1 MQILYKNFAGI
12 VQILSKL
19 CANIVLILYI
29 FCANFFQ
36 EIVHKMFKIFQNC
49 SNIVQI
55 LCKYCANIVQILRKC
70 CANIAQM
77 LRKCCANIAQ
87 ILRKYCAYIV
97 QILIKQIA
105 LARLQKSEN
114 SNNNHQGTE
123 GHTFCVLSRV
133 ALQLKKKIY
142 GTIKQL
148 FLLKEIRLVLIT
160 LFQVGLKKLPYFMVF
175 EYCYCSYRPREL
187 LNSKI
192 NISSFSQVF
201 QLKILIL

>member
-1 MQILYKNFAGI
+1 MYIKCVNIYQNF
-12 VQILSKL
+12 
-19 CANIVLILYI
+19 
-29 FCANFFQ
+29 
-36 EIVHKMFKIFQNC
+36 

-70 CANIAQM
+70 CV
-77 LRKCCANIAQ
+77 NIAQ
-87 ILRKYCAYIV
+87 ILRKYCANIV
-97 QILIKQIA
+97 QILFKQIA
-105 LARLQKSEN
+105 LARLQKSE
-114 SNNNHQGTE
+114 SSNNHQGTE
-123 GHTFCVLSRV
+123 GRTFCVLSRV

>member
-1 MQILYKNFAGI
+1 M
-12 VQILSKL
+12 
-19 CANIVLILYI
+19 
-29 FCANFFQ
+29 
-36 EIVHKMFKIFQNC
+36 
-49 SNIVQI
+49 
-55 LCKYCANIVQILRKC
+55 QILRKC
-70 CANIAQM
+70 CANV
-77 LRKCCANIAQ
+77 AQ

-148 FLLKEIRLVLIT
+148 FLLKEIRLVLST
-160 LFQVGLKKLPYFMVF
+160 LFQVGLKKWPYFMVF

-187 LNSKI
+187 SNSKI
-192 NISSFSQVF
+192 NSSSFSQVF
-201 QLKILIL
+201 QLKILIWFENFG

>member
-1 MQILYKNFAGI
+1 MCKYFTKIVQILYKY
-12 VQILSKL
+12 
-19 CANIVLILYI
+19 CANIAQILHKY
-29 FCANFFQ
+29 CA
-36 EIVHKMFKIFQNC
+36 
-49 SNIVQI
+49 NIVQI
-55 LCKYCANIVQILRKC
+55 LCKYCANIVQILCKY
-70 CANIAQM
+70 CANV
-77 LRKCCANIAQ
+77 AQ

-187 LNSKI
+187 SNSKI
-192 NISSFSQVF
+192 NSSSFSQVF
-201 QLKILIL
+201 QLKILIWFENFG